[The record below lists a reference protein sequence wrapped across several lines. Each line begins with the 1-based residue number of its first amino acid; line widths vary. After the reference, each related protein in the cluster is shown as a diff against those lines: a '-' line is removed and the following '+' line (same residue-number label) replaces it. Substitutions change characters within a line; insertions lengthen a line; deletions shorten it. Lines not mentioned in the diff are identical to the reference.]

1 MKSCFSF
8 TSGIV
13 DGPICKC
20 DYSKQVKEGFEYKN
34 GLKKIIDDVVESG
47 RLLAALTE

>member
-1 MKSCFSF
+1 M
-8 TSGIV
+8 
-13 DGPICKC
+13 DGPTCKC
-20 DYSKQVKEGFEYKN
+20 NYSKQVKDWFEYKN

>member
-8 TSGIV
+8 TM
-13 DGPICKC
+13 DGPTCKC
-20 DYSKQVKEGFEYKN
+20 DYSKQVKDWLEYKN
-34 GLKKIIDDVVESG
+34 GLKKIVNDVESG